1 MPKRIL
7 SNERVVVTRGSGSL
21 GEVGVRRLLG
31 AEPGMPIKAI
41 MVFSCDDTTRHAV
54 GLAYWTRKSGL
65 LDVMYRNLELKRHK
79 LMVGE
84 GPAFDED
91 VLA

>member
-41 MVFSCDDTTRHAV
+41 MVFSCEA
-54 GLAYWTRKSGL
+54 
-65 LDVMYRNLELKRHK
+65 MYRDLELKRHK
-79 LMVGE
+79 LVGE
-84 GPAFDED
+84 EAPVFDED